1 MLNWKTFVSS
11 LFFAVMLNGSTFGIP
26 DKVAKPLAAI
36 GAIALGS
43 AAKDKDVTGTGST
56 ALRPSASN

>member
-11 LFFAVMLNGSTFGIP
+11 LFFAVMLNGASFGIP
-26 DKVAKPLAAI
+26 EKIAKPLAAV
-36 GAIALGS
+36 GAIALGA

-56 ALRPSASN
+56 AERVN